1 MTNQQFQAVNH
12 NVKDNILRHY
22 RKRCNSLQKPLF
34 LYYDLLWYHLFRV

>member
-22 RKRCNSLQKPLF
+22 RKK
-34 LYYDLLWYHLFRV
+34 V